1 MHEKGLYIPCH
12 TVLVGKAL
20 PKVRNQM
27 REVNRRGK
35 YTAEP
40 FVSHSFYT
48 SSTVISGLKCSERK
62 ANCSNFHAPFGGIH
76 ADSQTPRLSFKVFY
90 LRFFRN
96 NCDVRLSFDTWSQYI
111 ESQVRKCIPTQLL
124 IHPPGPSPVLT
135 EQGRV
140 CHTYL
145 WMRLVRGSINFFP
158 SLGSNGVR
166 APNYSKRRKVS

>member
-1 MHEKGLYIPCH
+1 M
-12 TVLVGKAL
+12 GKAL

-96 NCDVRLSFDTWSQYI
+96 NCDVRLSFDTWSQHT
-111 ESQVRKCIPTQLL
+111 ESQVRKCIPTPA
-124 IHPPGPSPVLT
+124 IDPPTRSFPQSWLNKAGSVTRTCGWGWSGAQSVSFPVLVLM
-135 EQGRV
+135 E
-140 CHTYL
+140 
-145 WMRLVRGSINFFP
+145 
-158 SLGSNGVR
+158 
-166 APNYSKRRKVS
+166 

>member
-27 REVNRRGK
+27 HEVNRRGK

-96 NCDVRLSFDTWSQYI
+96 NCDVRLSFDTWSQYT
-111 ESQVRKCIPTQLL
+111 ESQVRKCIPTPA
-124 IHPPGPSPVLT
+124 IDPSTRSFPSPDWRR
-135 EQGRV
+135 QGLSHV
-140 CHTYL
+140 PVDEVGQGL
-145 WMRLVRGSINFFP
+145 NQFLSQSWF
-158 SLGSNGVR
+158 
-166 APNYSKRRKVS
+166 